1 MPDDEQNRFGR
12 SFGEGYSYV
21 ALGFTFAVAILGFG
35 ALGWVVDGW
44 LGTRLGFAVVGA
56 RRAARVRGDKARR
69 PRPAARVARLPR
81 GAFAA
86 ALCGDGIPEM
96 IQGPDIGKVIFEHT
110 SDSHVIEWPFGLE
123 THLPTDW
130 VIFGVNVSPT
140 KHVVFMGIAA
150 ALVFLTIWYG
160 GRQVARRHRE
170 GKAPHGFGAA
180 VEAIVLFVRN
190 DVAIANIGHDG
201 AKFAPYILT
210 LFFFIL
216 YCNLLGLLPW
226 GAAPT
231 GNLAVTGALALT
243 SFLTVEISGFRALGP
258 KGYLK
263 TIVFVPPGMTGIGAV
278 AMALIMTPIE
288 IIGKIVK
295 PFALTLRLFANMTA
309 GHFVI
314 LALLGLIFIFG
325 SWLVAAG
332 SVLFVT
338 FMMFLELLVAFLQA
352 YIFALLTSVF
362 IGMMQH
368 AH

>member
-1 MPDDEQNRFGR
+1 VGPR
-12 SFGEGYSYV
+12 SGAGS
-21 ALGFTFAVAILGFG
+21 GGGAVRRRTGWGDRRCGGGGGTARGGG
-35 ALGWVVDGW
+35 AAAARDGGPPAGVHGP
-44 LGTRLGFAVVGA
+44 LARRDGGAGAGA
-56 RRAARVRGDKARR
+56 RRAAGVRGDPARR
-69 PRPAARVARLPR
+69 PRAAARVARLPR

-96 IQGPDIGKVIFEHT
+96 IQGPDI
-110 SDSHVIEWPFGLE
+110 
-123 THLPTDW
+123 
-130 VIFGVNVSPT
+130 
-140 KHVVFMGIAA
+140 
-150 ALVFLTIWYG
+150 
-160 GRQVARRHRE
+160 
-170 GKAPHGFGAA
+170 GAA

-309 GHFVI
+309 GHFV
-314 LALLGLIFIFG
+314 
-325 SWLVAAG
+325 
-332 SVLFVT
+332 
-338 FMMFLELLVAFLQA
+338 
-352 YIFALLTSVF
+352 
-362 IGMMQH
+362 
-368 AH
+368 